1 MRTWIPKLFD
11 KKTSCSVVFLSK
23 RLLQHLKSEVRVI
36 TFYLR
41 KQFSFLTKLSSADW
55 TKCKFV
61 CFYGIP
67 TWRRCDIV
75 FCTKN
80 WTRLT
85 VNFEKEWMEKKPT
98 CLVVLRYK
106 HIRFTCL
113 LVSVWRELY
122 YSSLKYA
129 NLGKRESVHSS
140 HIPQLGYLAIFL
152 I

>member
-1 MRTWIPKLFD
+1 MD
-11 KKTSCSVVFLSK
+11 GKKTHVPS
-23 RLLQHLKSEVRVI
+23 
-36 TFYLR
+36 
-41 KQFSFLTKLSSADW
+41 
-55 TKCKFV
+55 
-61 CFYGIP
+61 GP
-67 TWRRCDIV
+67 
-75 FCTKN
+75 N
-80 WTRLT
+80 
-85 VNFEKEWMEKKPT
+85 
-98 CLVVLRYK
+98 K